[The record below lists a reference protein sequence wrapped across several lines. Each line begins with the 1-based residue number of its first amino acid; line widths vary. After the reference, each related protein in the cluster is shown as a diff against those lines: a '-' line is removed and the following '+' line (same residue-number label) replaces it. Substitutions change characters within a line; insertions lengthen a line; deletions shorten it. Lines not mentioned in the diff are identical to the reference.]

1 MTLCP
6 IALAASCSK
15 CPVVSVCPLK
25 GVIGDY
31 APDTSPQEDTAP
43 DAAPVEDSDEG

>member
-15 CPVVSVCPLK
+15 CPVVGVCPLK
-25 GVIGDY
+25 EIIGNFVPESKSEQD
-31 APDTSPQEDTAP
+31 PTTSQAK
-43 DAAPVEDSDEG
+43 DSK